1 MGQSVFHTPRI
12 FALILCTVFLLS
24 TSDTF
29 EEGKRSPYVDITR
42 YYWRKIKD
50 AFFRGEIFIMCLVNK
65 IFCII
70 KITLE
75 YIVKNLTFAS
85 GIENKIL

>member
-42 YYWRKIKD
+42 YIKD
-50 AFFRGEIFIMCLVNK
+50 AFFREKIFIMCLVNK

-75 YIVKNLTFAS
+75 YIVKNLTFTS